1 MCPGLRRIG
10 WQKLG
15 ILLSRSYTCIGGMEI
30 HESPGIAEQI
40 PSQEGLWEVSFID
53 LGKGKFSEL
62 ALLKL

>member
-1 MCPGLRRIG
+1 
-10 WQKLG
+10 
-15 ILLSRSYTCIGGMEI
+15 MEI